1 MFVLIEI
8 PMATRSINVGGKEW
22 RNSPIANGVCANV
35 NGFPSHDM
43 LRSTL
48 ITLHSYCCCFVP
60 IDRNRME
67 APLPF
72 ITIGR
77 PCLAELL

>member
-48 ITLHSYCCCFVP
+48 ITLHSYCCCFSQS
-60 IDRNRME
+60 IEIEWKHHYHSSR
-67 APLPF
+67 
-72 ITIGR
+72 
-77 PCLAELL
+77 CLAELL